1 MYEIPNT
8 KSNLIQK
15 GENMKKHI
23 LSLTLGSLLVSA
35 LSAEDDGF
43 YTSVGYQIGEA
54 AQMVTNTKGIQEL
67 SDNYEKLNN
76 LLTRYST
83 LNTLIKLSADP
94 SAVSGAINNLNAG
107 ATGLLKE
114 KTNSPAY
121 QAVSLALNAAV
132 GLWNTIGYAIM
143 CGNGNGTGSGPGSVI
158 FNNQPGQSSTA
169 ITCNRYE
176 ATGPGKSMSIDE
188 FKKLNEAYQ
197 IIQQALKNQNGFP
210 ELGGNGA
217 KVSVKYSYECK
228 QENENSNINGGVNQF
243 CEAKNGSSS
252 SGSGSNGSNGTSTQ
266 TTTQDGVTITT
277 TYNSN
282 KATVKF
288 DITNNAQQLLNQAAN
303 IMQVLNTQ
311 CPLVRST
318 HNENAPGGGQPWGL
332 STSGNA
338 CQIFQ
343 QEFSEVTSMIK
354 NAQEIV
360 AQSKIANA
368 NQKAEIANPS
378 NFNPFTDASFA
389 QSMLKNARAQAEM
402 FNLAEQVKQNLEVMQ
417 NNNNV
422 NENLGGFGTGMTNFV
437 SAFLASCRTDGTLPN
452 AGVTNNTWG
461 AGCAYVGETITALNN
476 SIAHFGTQAQQIQQ
490 AENIADTLVN
500 FKSRYS
506 ELGNTY
512 NSITTALSS
521 IPNAQSLQNAVSKK
535 NNPYS
540 PQGIETNYYLNQ
552 NSYNQIQT
560 INQELGRNPF
570 RKVGIVSSQTNNGA
584 MNGIGIQVG
593 YKQFFG
599 QKRRWGARYYGFF
612 DYNHAF
618 IKSSFFNS
626 ASDVWTYGFGADALY
641 NFINDK
647 ATNFLGKN
655 NKLSVGLFGGI
666 ALAGTS
672 WLNSE
677 YVNLATMNNVYNAKM
692 NVANFQFLFNMGVRM
707 NLARSK
713 KKGSDH
719 AAQHGIE
726 LGLKIPTI
734 NTNYYSFMGAELK
747 YRRLYS
753 VYLNYVFAY

>member
-1 MYEIPNT
+1 
-8 KSNLIQK
+8 
-15 GENMKKHI
+15 MKKHI
-23 LSLTLGSLLVSA
+23 LSLTLGSLLVST

-143 CGNGNGTGSGPGSVI
+143 CGNGNGTGSGPGSVV
-158 FNNQPGQSSTA
+158 FNGEPGQGSTQ
-169 ITCNRYE
+169 ITCNRFE

-197 IIQQALKNQNGFP
+197 IIQQALKQGSGFP
-210 ELGGNGA
+210 ELGENGT
-217 KVSVKYSYECK
+217 KVNVKYEYECK
-228 QENENSNINGGVNQF
+228 QTTNSNNSNDSNINGGVNQF
-243 CEAKNGSSS
+243 CQVKNGS
-252 SGSGSNGSNGTSTQ
+252 SNGTSTQ

-282 KATVKF
+282 NATVKF
-288 DITNNAQQLLNQAAN
+288 NITNNAQQLLNQAAN

-318 HNENAPGGGQPWGL
+318 NNENAAGDGSPWGL

-343 QEFSEVTSMIK
+343 QEFSQVTSMIK

-360 AQSKIANA
+360 AQSQIANA
-368 NQKAEIANPS
+368 NQKAEITNPS
-378 NFNPFTDASFA
+378 NFNPFTDAGFA

-422 NENLGGFGTGMTNFV
+422 NAKLSGFGAGMTNFV
-437 SAFLASCRTDGTLPN
+437 SAFLASCKDGGTLPN
-452 AGVTNNTWG
+452 QGVTSSTWG
-461 AGCAYVGETITALNN
+461 AGCAYVQETITALTN

-500 FKSRYS
+500 FKSRYN

-512 NSITTALSS
+512 NSITTALSN

-552 NSYNQIQT
+552 NAYNQIQT

-599 QKRRWGARYYGFF
+599 QKRKWGARYYGFF

-677 YVNLATMNNVYNAKM
+677 YVNLATVNNVYNAKM
-692 NVANFQFLFNMGVRM
+692 
-707 NLARSK
+707 
-713 KKGSDH
+713 
-719 AAQHGIE
+719 
-726 LGLKIPTI
+726 
-734 NTNYYSFMGAELK
+734 
-747 YRRLYS
+747 
-753 VYLNYVFAY
+753 